1 MQSIFKT
8 DFNSNLHLEQ
18 KNTLK
23 CLMCQPWPGMN
34 VKLCIINNLQI
45 IAGFAQSQDTS

>member
-18 KNTLK
+18 KKHIEVSHVPALAWYECK
-23 CLMCQPWPGMN
+23 IMHY
-34 VKLCIINNLQI
+34 
-45 IAGFAQSQDTS
+45 